1 MLEQLRALDVPIR
14 VGIIGVGSMG
24 RGLVR
29 QISLTPGIECV
40 AVADRKV
47 PQAIE
52 RLRAIG
58 QRCVEVS
65 SLVEA
70 GSALRGGELPVFADG
85 LRVCELPEV
94 DVVIEATSA
103 ILDGGRHALAALEHR
118 KHLVLMNS
126 EVDLI
131 FGPALVRVAADR
143 GVVCTSCDGDQHGVI
158 KRLLDEI
165 TLWGFQPVLAGNI
178 KGFLD
183 RSANPTT
190 IVPEADKRKLD
201 YRMCT
206 SYTDGTKLGIEMAL
220 VANAYGLRTAVPGML
235 GPRARTVTEVLDLFD
250 FASIRNEATALVDYV
265 LGAEPGGGVFVVGA
279 CDDPY
284 QRDMLEYYKMGS
296 GPFYLFYRPYHLCHI
311 EAMKSIAE
319 AVLERRP
326 LLQPTRGFQTNVIAY
341 AKTDLRAGDSCDGI
355 GGYTC
360 YGLIENTSPD
370 GATDGLPICLAED
383 VVLARDVEQG
393 ARIAMADLAETP
405 SDREDFRLYEDALQ
419 ASVELRS

>member
-1 MLEQLRALDVPIR
+1 MLERLRALDEPIR

-40 AVADRKV
+40 AVADLNV
-47 PQAIE
+47 PQAME

-58 QRCVEVS
+58 Q
-65 SLVEA
+65 
-70 GSALRGGELPVFADG
+70 GELPVFADG
-85 LRVCELPEV
+85 LQVCELPEV

-103 ILDGGRHALAALEHR
+103 VLEGGRHALAALEHR

-131 FGPALVRVAADR
+131 FGPALVRVAARR
-143 GVVCTSCDGDQHGVI
+143 GVICTSCDGDQHGVI

-165 TLWGFQPVLAGNI
+165 TLWGFEPVLAGNI

-206 SYTDGTKLGIEMAL
+206 SYTDGTKLCIEMAL

-235 GPRARTVTEVLDLFD
+235 GPRARTVTEALDLFD
-250 FASIRNEATALVDYV
+250 FASIWDGESALVDYV

-279 CDDPY
+279 SDDPY

-311 EAMKSIAE
+311 EAMQSIAE
-319 AVLERRP
+319 AVLDRRP
-326 LLQPTRGFQTNVIAY
+326 LLQPTSGFRTNVVAY
-341 AKTDLRAGDSCDGI
+341 AKTDLHAGDTLDGI

-360 YGLIENTSPD
+360 YGMIENTDSD

-383 VVLARDVEQG
+383 VVLARNVAKGE
-393 ARIAMADLAETP
+393 RITTSDLAEVP
-405 SDREDFRLYEDALQ
+405 GDREDFTLYEDALQ
-419 ASVELRS
+419 ASLELGS

>member
-14 VGIIGVGSMG
+14 VGIVGVGSMG

-40 AVADRKV
+40 ALADRNV
-47 PQAIE
+47 QEAIG
-52 RLRAIG
+52 RLGAIG
-58 QRCVEVS
+58 QRCIEVS
-65 SLVEA
+65 SRVEA
-70 GSALRGGELPVFADG
+70 GRALRGGELPVFADG
-85 LRVCELPEV
+85 LQVCELPEV

-103 ILDGGRHALAALEHR
+103 ILDGGRHALAALDHR

-165 TLWGFQPVLAGNI
+165 TLWGFEPVLAGNI

-190 IVPEADKRKLD
+190 IVPEADKRDLD

-206 SYTDGTKLGIEMAL
+206 SYTDGTKLSIEMAL

-235 GPRARTVTEVLDLFD
+235 GPRARAVTEVLDLFD
-250 FASIRNEATALVDYV
+250 FASLRGGESAVVDYV

-279 CDDPY
+279 SDDPY
-284 QRDMLEYYKMGS
+284 QRDMLEYYKMGK
-296 GPFYLFYRPYHLCHI
+296 GPFYLFYRPYHLCHV
-311 EAMKSIAE
+311 EAMQSVAE

-326 LLQPTRGFQTNVIAY
+326 LLQPTCGFRTNVIAY

-360 YGLIENTSPD
+360 YGMIENTPRD
-370 GATDGLPICLAED
+370 GTSDGLPICLAED
-383 VVLARDVEQG
+383 VVLAHDIARD
-393 ARIAMADLAETP
+393 ARITIGDLAEVP
-405 SDREDFRLYEDALQ
+405 RDREDFRLYESALQ
-419 ASVELRS
+419 ASVELTS

>member
-1 MLEQLRALDVPIR
+1 MLERLRALDRPIR

-29 QISLTPGIECV
+29 QISFTPGIECV
-40 AVADRKV
+40 ALADLKV
-47 PQAIE
+47 RQAIE
-52 RLRAIG
+52 RLRVIG
-58 QRCVEVS
+58 HPCREVS
-65 SLVEA
+65 SPVDA
-70 GSALRGGELPVFADG
+70 GRALREGELPVFADG
-85 LRVCELPEV
+85 RQICELPEI
-94 DVVIEATSA
+94 DVVIEASSA
-103 ILDGGRHALAALEHR
+103 VLDGGRHALAALEQQ

-131 FGPALVRVAADR
+131 FGPALVRAAANQ
-143 GVVCTSCDGDQHGVI
+143 GVICTSCDGDQHGVI

-165 TLWGFQPVLAGNI
+165 TLWGFEPVLAGNI

-190 IVPEADKRKLD
+190 IVPEADKRNLD

-206 SYTDGTKLGIEMAL
+206 SYTDGTKLSIEMAL
-220 VANAYGLRTAVPGML
+220 VANACDLRTAAPGML

-250 FASIRNEATALVDYV
+250 FASIRDGESAVVDYV

-279 CDDPY
+279 SDDPY

-311 EAMKSIAE
+311 EAMRSIAE

-326 LLQPTRGFQTNVIAY
+326 LLQPTYGFRTNVIAY
-341 AKTDLRAGDSCDGI
+341 AKTDLHAGDSCDGI
-355 GGYTC
+355 GGYAC
-360 YGLIENTSPD
+360 YGLIENTARD

-383 VVLARDVEQG
+383 VVLTRNVAQG
-393 ARIAMADLAETP
+393 ERITIADLADMP
-405 SDREDFRLYEDALQ
+405 SDREDFSLYEDALQ
-419 ASVELRS
+419 ASLELAP

>member
-29 QISLTPGIECV
+29 QIGLTPGIECV
-40 AVADRKV
+40 ALADQNVR
-47 PQAIE
+47 QAIE

-58 QRCVEVS
+58 QPCVEVS
-65 SLVEA
+65 SRAEA
-70 GSALRGGELPVFADG
+70 GRALRGGELPVFADG
-85 LRVCELPEV
+85 LQVCELPEV

-103 ILDGGRHALAALEHR
+103 ILAGGRHALAALEYR

-165 TLWGFQPVLAGNI
+165 TLWGFEPVLAGNI

-190 IVPEADKRKLD
+190 IVPEADKRNLD

-206 SYTDGTKLGIEMAL
+206 SYTDGTKLSIEMAL

-235 GPRARTVTEVLDLFD
+235 GPRARDVTQVLDLFD
-250 FASIRNEATALVDYV
+250 FASIRDGEGAVVDYV

-279 CDDPY
+279 SDDPY
-284 QRDMLEYYKMGS
+284 QRDMLEYYKMGK
-296 GPFYLFYRPYHLCHI
+296 GPFYVFYRPYHLCHV
-311 EAMKSIAE
+311 EAMQSVAE
-319 AVLERRP
+319 AVLDGRA
-326 LLQPTRGFQTNVIAY
+326 LLQPTCGFRTNVIAY

-360 YGLIENTSPD
+360 YGMIENTRRD
-370 GATDGLPICLAED
+370 GTTDGLPICLAED
-383 VVLARDVEQG
+383 VVLARDISRDERLTIDDLVELP
-393 ARIAMADLAETP
+393 R
-405 SDREDFRLYEDALQ
+405 DRDDFKLHESAVQ
-419 ASVELRS
+419 ASLEITR

>member
-1 MLEQLRALDVPIR
+1 MLERLRALDVPIR

-29 QISLTPGIECV
+29 QVSLTPGIECL
-40 AVADRKV
+40 AVADLNIS
-47 PQAIE
+47 QAIE

-58 QRCVEVS
+58 HPCREAS
-65 SLVEA
+65 SLVDA
-70 GSALRGGELPVFADG
+70 GRALQEGELPVFANG
-85 LRVCELPEV
+85 LQICEMPEI

-103 ILDGGRHALAALEHR
+103 VLDGGRYAIAALEHQ

-131 FGPALVRVAADR
+131 FGPALARVAANR
-143 GVVCTSCDGDQHGVI
+143 GVICTSCDGDQHGVI

-190 IVPEADKRKLD
+190 IVSEADKRNLD
-201 YRMCT
+201 YQMCT
-206 SYTDGTKLGIEMAL
+206 SYTDGTKLSIEMAL

-250 FASIRNEATALVDYV
+250 FASIWTDESALVDYV
-265 LGAEPGGGVFVVGA
+265 LGAQPGGGVFVVGA
-279 CDDPY
+279 SDDPY
-284 QRDMLEYYKMGS
+284 QRNMLEYYKMGN
-296 GPFYLFYRPYHLCHI
+296 GPFYLFYRPYHLCHV
-311 EAMKSIAE
+311 EAMKSVAE
-319 AVLERRP
+319 AVLDRTP
-326 LLQPTRGFQTNVIAY
+326 LLQPTYGFRTNVIAY
-341 AKTDLRAGDSCDGI
+341 AKTNLRAGDSCDGI

-360 YGLIENTSPD
+360 YGMIENTGQD
-370 GATDGLPICLAED
+370 GTTDGLPVCLAKD
-383 VVLARDVEQG
+383 VVLARNVARG
-393 ARIAMADLAETP
+393 ARITIADIEMP
-405 SDREDFRLYEDALQ
+405 GDRADFKLYEDALQ
-419 ASVELRS
+419 ASLKPRS

>member
-1 MLEQLRALDVPIR
+1 MLERLRALDLPIR

-29 QISLTPGIECV
+29 QISLTPGIECL
-40 AVADRKV
+40 ALADLNV
-47 PQAIE
+47 GQAIDG
-52 RLRAIG
+52 LRAIG
-58 QRCVEVS
+58 HPCREAS
-65 SLVEA
+65 SRADA
-70 GSALRGGELPVFADG
+70 GRALQAGELPVFANG
-85 LRVCELPEV
+85 LEICELPEI

-103 ILDGGRHALAALEHR
+103 VLDGGRYALAALENE

-131 FGPALVRVAADR
+131 FGPALVRVAANR
-143 GVVCTSCDGDQHGVI
+143 GVICTSCDGDQHGVI

-190 IVPEADKRKLD
+190 IVPEADKRNLD

-206 SYTDGTKLGIEMAL
+206 SYTDGTKLCIEMAL

-235 GPRARTVTEVLDLFD
+235 GPRASTVTEVLDLFD
-250 FASIRNEATALVDYV
+250 FASIWDGESALVDYV

-279 CDDPY
+279 SDDPY

-319 AVLERRP
+319 AVLERTP
-326 LLQPTRGFQTNVIAY
+326 LLQPTGGFRTNVIAY
-341 AKTDLRAGDSCDGI
+341 AKTDLHAGDSLDGI
-355 GGYTC
+355 GGYAC
-360 YGLIENTSPD
+360 YGMIENTAPD

-383 VVLARDVEQG
+383 VVLARDVAQG
-393 ARIAMADLAETP
+393 ERITIADLAEVP
-405 SDREDFRLYEDALQ
+405 GDREDFKLYEDALQ
-419 ASVELRS
+419 ASVELGS